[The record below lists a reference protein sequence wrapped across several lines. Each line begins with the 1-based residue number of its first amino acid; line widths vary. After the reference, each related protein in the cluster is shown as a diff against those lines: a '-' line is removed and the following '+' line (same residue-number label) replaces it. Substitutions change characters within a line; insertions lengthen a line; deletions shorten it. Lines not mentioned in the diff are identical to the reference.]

1 MLSARLIKKLEGIE
15 KCSKN
20 GHEVRNLFHA
30 TTYFMQGNYHPGDD
44 Q

>member
-20 GHEVRNLFHA
+20 GHKEVTILEIINVRKKWKA
-30 TTYFMQGNYHPGDD
+30 G
-44 Q
+44 